1 MESYSGSFGFA
12 SLQALLEELA
22 ALIADVVSHH
32 PSKPWVMNTELD
44 NIFREKYGVSITTA
58 LNAQVSGSDLRSEL
72 RRSLRFRIYATP
84 NPQEFHIALLDET
97 VPGGA
102 SKQQKPIQYRIKR
115 PWKVDGRLTK
125 MLRAEG
131 AQEIPSRWSRP
142 ARRGDHQSPKEQP
155 NLVPEIKSVQDFEL
169 ALIAITK
176 ILITPQSAVEV
187 ATLYNKF
194 CEYYGPIKA
203 MMRQVCPG
211 IKLINYLQTI
221 AALDVRE
228 IDGKWQVTLNDQ
240 RKE

>member
-22 ALIADVVSHH
+22 TLIADVVSHR

-44 NIFREKYGVSITTA
+44 NIFREKHGVSIATA
-58 LNAQVSGSDLRSEL
+58 LNAQISGSDLRSEL

-97 VPGGA
+97 VPGGS
-102 SKQQKPIQYRIKR
+102 SKPQKPIQYRVKR
-115 PWKVDGRLTK
+115 PWKVDGRLTR

-131 AQEIPSRWSRP
+131 AQEIPSRWSHP
-142 ARRGDHQSPKEQP
+142 ARRTAHQFPTEQP
-155 NLVPEIKSVQDFEL
+155 SLVPEIQLVQDLEL

-176 ILITPQSAVEV
+176 ILITPENAVEV
-187 ATLYNKF
+187 ATLHNKF
-194 CEYYGPIKA
+194 CEYYGPIKSV
-203 MMRQVCPG
+203 MGRVCPG

-228 IDGKWQVTLNDQ
+228 IDGNWQVILKNQ